1 MSIPTKEESQDK
13 FSRKVDK
20 NLWKKRKQVPLREES
35 WNDLNQRGASLADQ
49 LEWIK
54 INKSKNDNNRCSE
67 V

>member
-1 MSIPTKEESQDK
+1 MPIPTKEESQDK
-13 FSRKVDK
+13 FSRKVDR

-54 INKSKNDNNRCSE
+54 INRSKNDSNRCSE

>member
-1 MSIPTKEESQDK
+1 MPIPTKEESQDK

-54 INKSKNDNNRCSE
+54 INKSKNDNSRCSE